1 MNYLTTH
8 WFPIAPFRSVFIARL
23 LVCWLSTSDSASDKI
38 SKCKCVRFNENQII
52 PYKKGRPRKIRN
64 KKRSRS
70 LRIRRCGFGDEPLRI
85 RVDIVNNM
93 QLFTIIKNNR
103 NINII

>member
-8 WFPIAPFRSVFIARL
+8 WFQIAPFRSVFIARL
-23 LVCWLSTSDSASDKI
+23 LVCWLSDSDSAPDKI

-52 PYKKGRPRKIRN
+52 LYKKGRPRKIRN
-64 KKRSRS
+64 KKRS

-85 RVDIVNNM
+85 CADIVNNM
-93 QLFTIIKNNR
+93 PLFTIIKNNR
-103 NINII
+103 NISII